1 VLVSLPPVEDP
12 DLPAALEFE
21 LSPERGGASPGCR
34 ALDGSDV
41 VVVDLMTVELV
52 ARARVV
58 AAVVLLVAALVV
70 VVDDLPVAVVDEPGP
85 AVLLV
90 EPPAPVTTTT
100 PVIPDTILHR

>member
-1 VLVSLPPVEDP
+1 VLVSLPPFEDP

-41 VVVDLMTVELV
+41 VVVDLITVELV
-52 ARARVV
+52 ASARVV
-58 AAVVLLVAALVV
+58 AVVLLVAALVV
-70 VVDDLPVAVVDEPGP
+70 VVDDLPVAVVDEPEP
-85 AVLLV
+85 PVLLV